1 MKFFNYLLSV
11 PGITLALVRFILV
24 VVTMLIF
31 VTAYGLVVLIGLHK
45 PSRAFIMRKMF
56 VRICLRILGIHVELL
71 SDVTFEDTPCLYV
84 CNHRSLVDPVIT
96 SKFINT
102 VVLSKAEVKSYPL
115 IGKGAEWSGVI
126 YVDRNEKDSRK
137 AARKAME
144 QALEHG
150 FDVLVFPEGTVS
162 GLPGTLPFRYG
173 AFETAWQMNVP
184 VIPIALAYRDPQK
197 DFWTTGG
204 LLEQYFKKFG
214 KWKTQARIR
223 FGPPVQNG
231 DNGAKLAV
239 NAEKW
244 IAEELLKMQEGWILS
259 DYPTN

>member
-1 MKFFNYLLSV
+1 MKLLTYFSIVLSV
-11 PGITLALVRFILV
+11 LLASIRFVFV
-24 VVTMLIF
+24 VLTMLIF
-31 VTAYGLVVLIGLHK
+31 VSAYGLIVLIGLHR
-45 PSRAFIMRKMF
+45 PSRAFVMRKMF
-56 VRICLRILGIHVELL
+56 VRICLKILGIHVELL
-71 SDVTFEDTPCLYV
+71 SDVTYKDTPCLYV

-102 VVLSKAEVKSYPL
+102 VVLSKAEVKNYPL

-137 AARKAME
+137 AAREAME
-144 QALEHG
+144 KALEHG

-173 AFETAWQMNVP
+173 AFETAWQIKVP
-184 VIPIALAYRDPQK
+184 VIPIALAYKDPQR
-197 DFWTTGG
+197 DFWTNGG

-214 KWKTQARIR
+214 KWKTKARIK

-231 DNGAKLAV
+231 DDGANLAN
-239 NAEKW
+239 NAQKW
-244 IAEELLKMQEGWILS
+244 ITDEILAMQEGWIVS
-259 DYPTN
+259 DYPSG